1 MLAQHAGA
9 RFIAASPEPGHAPE
23 NHAPAPIPAPC
34 PPAPAAAL
42 DADALAMLEA
52 LRQAAL
58 DGQMRAVRHE
68 LDRIDAAARLPAATR
83 ERLRRAAQDY
93 AFDDLAR
100 QIEAL
105 PRPGAGSTA
114 PQDPHTP

>member
-9 RFIAASPEPGHAPE
+9 RFIAASPEPAPEPGHA
-23 NHAPAPIPAPC
+23 ATPIPAPC

-42 DADALAMLEA
+42 ETDALALLEA

-58 DGQMRAVRHE
+58 DGQMRAVRHA
-68 LDRIDAAARLPAATR
+68 LDRIDAAAQLPAATR

-100 QIEAL
+100 QVDAL
-105 PRPGAGSTA
+105 LRPGAASTA
-114 PQDPHTP
+114 AQKPHTP